1 MNFSRREQIQ
11 KLESKS
17 EFDLLFI
24 QGGIEVDTLDELYDE
39 DLLNETY

>member
-24 QGGIEVDTLDELYDE
+24 GGGIEVDTSDEFYDE